1 MTAQDTAA
9 KPKQEQMQVFTF
21 GEPESAVSGREL
33 LDYVEAWH
41 NGRWYEPPVSF
52 EFLAK
57 FFRANQHHASA
68 IYVKRNILQSCFIP
82 HPMLSRADFTKWA
95 LDYMTFGNGYLE
107 RVKSVLG
114 QPMRMKHALSR
125 YTRRGLDP
133 DDYWYIYGH
142 LNEHQF
148 ERGEVFHLL
157 EPDINQEIYGLPE
170 YLASIQS
177 GLLNEAATIFRR
189 RYYLNGS
196 HAGFILYM
204 SDAAQEEED
213 VDNLRE
219 ALRNA
224 KGPGN
229 FRNLFMYSPNG
240 KKDGI
245 QVIPISEVMAKDD
258 FLNIKDTTRDDV
270 LAAHRI
276 PAALIGIIPKNSS
289 GFGDIIKTTMALYRN
304 EVMPLQERLRELND
318 WLGEEVVRFKPY
330 VIEEEGGGT
339 T

>member
-1 MTAQDTAA
+1 MTAEDSAA
-9 KPKQEQMQVFTF
+9 VKPKQEQMQVFTF
-21 GEPESAVSGREL
+21 GEPESVVTGREL

-57 FFRANQHHASA
+57 FFRASPHHSSS

-82 HPMLSRADFTKWA
+82 HPKLSRAEFTKWA

-107 RVKSVLG
+107 LQDSMLG
-114 QPMRMKHALSR
+114 QPLRFKHALAR
-125 YTRRGLDP
+125 YTRRGMEEG
-133 DDYWYIYGH
+133 DYWYIYSH
-142 LNEHQF
+142 LREHQF
-148 ERGEVFHLL
+148 KQGKVFHLM

-170 YLASIQS
+170 YLSSIQS

-189 RYYLNGS
+189 RYYQNGS

-204 SDAAQEEED
+204 SDAAQEEQD

-258 FLNIKDTTRDDV
+258 FLNIKDTSRDDV

-276 PAALIGIIPKNSS
+276 PAALIGIIPKNTS
-289 GFGDIIKTTMALYRN
+289 GFGDVEKTTRALYRN
-304 EVMPLQERLRELND
+304 EVVPLQARFEELND
-318 WLGEEVVRFKPY
+318 WIGEEVVRFKPY
-330 VIEEEGGGT
+330 TFEADVDE
-339 T
+339 